1 MSTED
6 QKVLLSPK
14 FSVTVPD
21 NILSPPTS
29 RSNSPVDDMNF
40 PNSKKDSTTEDS
52 DVKEITEVHFAV
64 QHLFYNCKYSRWPQ
78 LAVNIKVKT

>member
-40 PNSKKDSTTEDS
+40 PNSKKDGAIEDS
-52 DVKEITEVHFAV
+52 AVKEISEVYFAV
-64 QHLFYNCKYSRWPQ
+64 QLLC
-78 LAVNIKVKT
+78 